1 MPNLINLTEHLAQDG
16 YEYTYGISAFD
27 LTGNG
32 VPDLITP
39 DTDVGLYWLE
49 NDGHGNF
56 TRHIIHKRTPE
67 WLERHQVV
75 DIDGDGRPEI
85 VFIDNINGCL
95 LYFEYE
101 GDPRL
106 ASSWSTRYVDE
117 GTLTGAYDVAVAD
130 FNGNGHLDIA
140 ASTWR
145 KGNQFVWYEHRGD
158 D

>member
-16 YEYTYGISAFD
+16 YEYVYGISAYD

-49 NDGHGNF
+49 NDGRGNF
-56 TRHIIHKRTPE
+56 TKHVIHKRTPE
-67 WLERHQVV
+67 WLERHQVA
-75 DIDGDGRPEI
+75 DINGDGRPEL

-106 ASSWSTRYVDE
+106 AGLLAHPLRRRRHPHRRLRRRRRRLHRQRQSRYRRFD
-117 GTLTGAYDVAVAD
+117 LA
-130 FNGNGHLDIA
+130 
-140 ASTWR
+140 
-145 KGNQFVWYEHRGD
+145 
-158 D
+158 